1 MAVYSLP
8 IAPQDRVLI
17 SRAEYGANAIALLQ
31 LQRRTGCQ
39 LVLVDDDEHGQID
52 LAALEAALA
61 ADDTAMVSLVHV
73 PTQGGLVNPAVEVGR
88 LCREAGVLFV
98 LDACQSVGQLPVNV
112 AELGCGVLAGN
123 GRKFLRGPR
132 GTGFL
137 YVHPELTTRIEP
149 VMLDLHAATWT
160 APGRYEVREDA
171 RRFEMWESDLAGR
184 IGLGVAVDHALGWG
198 IEAIAARN
206 AVLADGLRHRLEE
219 IPGVTVH
226 DRGQRR
232 CAITTFT
239 VAGVESEVVRA
250 RLRAEGVNV
259 SVSVASSAQ
268 LDLPHRGLADLVR
281 ASVHYITTEDEL
293 DRFAGLLHQISGR

>member
-1 MAVYSLP
+1 
-8 IAPQDRVLI
+8 
-17 SRAEYGANAIALLQ
+17 
-31 LQRRTGCQ
+31 
-39 LVLVDDDEHGQID
+39 
-52 LAALEAALA
+52 
-61 ADDTAMVSLVHV
+61 
-73 PTQGGLVNPAVEVGR
+73 
-88 LCREAGVLFV
+88 
-98 LDACQSVGQLPVNV
+98 
-112 AELGCGVLAGN
+112 
-123 GRKFLRGPR
+123 
-132 GTGFL
+132 
-137 YVHPELTTRIEP
+137 
-149 VMLDLHAATWT
+149 MLDLHAATWT

-226 DRGQRR
+226 DRGEQR